1 MSPRRRRGS
10 ESTCMTTVWMLMV
23 CFMGS
28 DFDHAYFVGERW
40 CRLAWHTLT
49 YPATSWS
56 AAKANRLRP
65 WPTFKSA
72 LRKHYVYLSF
82 ADGLSH
88 QELRSKLRFS
98 GRGPVSSAVVQYSR
112 EANTGQN
119 QTAPAYGF
127 HICVQYVTI

>member
-1 MSPRRRRGS
+1 MAHVDISRNIVERGEGQS
-10 ESTCMTTVWMLMV
+10 LI
-23 CFMGS
+23 
-28 DFDHAYFVGERW
+28 A
-40 CRLAWHTLT
+40 
-49 YPATSWS
+49 
-56 AAKANRLRP
+56 LRP

-72 LRKHYVYLSF
+72 LRRHYVYLSF
-82 ADGLSH
+82 ADALSH

-127 HICVQYVTI
+127 HNCVKYVTI